1 MCVSGT
7 ARGTVVRLRDCDR
20 GNRYQHVRVKGNS
33 TKSTRA
39 GQSGKRSVVIGKART
54 FAGQNTALHRG
65 AKGDGFVGVHA
76 FVRFL
81 AVKVFLQQ
89 GLDLGDPGAAAHQ
102 DDLVDLGFLHPSVL
116 HGFLYRAHGFPE
128 QVVVQ
133 FLEPRSG
140 QGFGE
145 IHAVK
150 QRLDLHPY
158 LVLVG
163 KRPLGAFGFA
173 TKLLHGLDVA

>member
-1 MCVSGT
+1 MAFFTGPMVF
-7 ARGTVVRLRDCDR
+7 R
-20 GNRYQHVRVKGNS
+20 N
-33 TKSTRA
+33 KS
-39 GQSGKRSVVIGKART
+39 
-54 FAGQNTALHRG
+54 F
-65 AKGDGFVGVHA
+65 
-76 FVRFL
+76 
-81 AVKVFLQQ
+81 
-89 GLDLGDPGAAAHQ
+89 
-102 DDLVDLGFLHPSVL
+102 
-116 HGFLYRAHGFPE
+116 
-128 QVVVQ
+128 Q

-150 QRLDLHPY
+150 QRLDLYPY